1 MKTVYELSENELE
14 ELRETYFHQLLDT
27 DPEVLGEIT
36 DAKEI
41 AFEAIENHYSEVGF
55 VEEDFFC
62 NL

>member
-14 ELRETYFHQLLDT
+14 ELRETYFQQLLDT
-27 DPEVLGEIT
+27 DPEVLGEVT

-41 AFEAIENHYSEVGF
+41 AFEDIENHYSGVYF